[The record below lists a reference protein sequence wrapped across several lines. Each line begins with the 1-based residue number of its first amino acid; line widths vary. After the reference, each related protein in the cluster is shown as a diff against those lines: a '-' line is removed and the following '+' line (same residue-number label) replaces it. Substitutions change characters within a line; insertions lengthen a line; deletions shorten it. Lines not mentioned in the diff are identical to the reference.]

1 MGQQL
6 SVIITTFNE
15 AENIARCLDSVVD
28 ISSDILIVDSFSTD
42 GTLDIARAYPN
53 VRIEQR
59 KYQGPADQKNWAIPQ
74 AKHEWILLLDADEV
88 ATPTLQQEIMQLLQ
102 A

>member
-1 MGQQL
+1 MNRKL

-15 AENIARCLDSVVD
+15 EENIARCLESVAD
-28 ISSDILIVDSFSTD
+28 LADDILIVDSYSTD
-42 GTLDIARAYPN
+42 KTVETAQGYP

-74 AKHEWILLLDADEV
+74 AQHEWIL
-88 ATPTLQQEIMQLLQ
+88 TKRLQILYMVDFSYFF
-102 A
+102 ASNC